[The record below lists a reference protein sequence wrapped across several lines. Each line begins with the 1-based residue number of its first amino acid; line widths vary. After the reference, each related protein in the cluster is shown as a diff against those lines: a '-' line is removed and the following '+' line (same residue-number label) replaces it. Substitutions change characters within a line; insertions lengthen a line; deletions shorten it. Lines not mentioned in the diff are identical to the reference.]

1 MKKLLLWAGI
11 FYLFFVRSV
20 HADTITL
27 VADDWCP
34 INCEPSSDSPGYVV
48 ELAIKIFGDAGHQV
62 EYQYLSWNR
71 ALAQVKAG
79 KFNGAIAATPKE
91 LPEGIFPQ
99 EELGYYGNYFIKNK
113 GSEWSFTSMES
124 LAEVDLAVIQ
134 GYNYGENLNEYIK
147 ANPSK
152 VTGMGGN
159 DVVRRNLGM
168 LMKGRI
174 DVYLEDRNI
183 AFYTAKKMGILDEI
197 EVAGTEGTPIAL
209 YIGFSPAIAQSK
221 QYAQIMTEGMQRLRK
236 KGQLQ
241 KILDKYGVADW
252 K

>member
-1 MKKLLLWAGI
+1 M
-11 FYLFFVRSV
+11 
-20 HADTITL
+20 D
-27 VADDWCP
+27 
-34 INCEPSSDSPGYVV
+34 
-48 ELAIKIFGDAGHQV
+48 
-62 EYQYLSWNR
+62 
-71 ALAQVKAG
+71 
-79 KFNGAIAATPKE
+79 
-91 LPEGIFPQ
+91 
-99 EELGYYGNYFIKNK
+99 
-113 GSEWSFTSMES
+113 S

-134 GYNYGENLNEYIK
+134 GYNYGENLNVYIK

-152 VTGMGGN
+152 VTDMGGN

-221 QYAQIMTEGMQRLRK
+221 QYAQILSEGIRRVRK
-236 KGQLQ
+236 NGQLK